1 MRKTRLAVFVSGS
14 GTNLQAIID
23 AGIPTVEI
31 ALVLSNN
38 PGAYA
43 LERAKK
49 HGIPAKAAD
58 HKNFPGREEYDEHV
72 LELLEPYGVDLIA
85 LAGFMRILTPRFVR
99 AYKNRIINIHPA
111 LLPSFPG
118 MHAAKQALDSGV
130 KFTGCT
136 VHFVDEGVDSGPI
149 ILQAVVPVRDDDNEE
164 SLLERIHKEEH
175 RIYPE
180 ALKLIASGKFKIEG
194 KRVLA
199 VS

>member
-23 AGIPTVEI
+23 AGIQSVEI
-31 ALVLSNN
+31 VLVLSNN

-49 HGIPAKAAD
+49 HGIPAEVLDNK
-58 HKNFPGREEYDEHV
+58 KYGSREEYDAEV
-72 LELLEPYGVDLIA
+72 LKLIEPYRVDLIA

-118 MHAAKQALDSGV
+118 MHAAKQALESGV

-136 VHFVDEGVDSGPI
+136 VHFVDEGVDTGPI
-149 ILQAVVPVRDDDNEE
+149 ILQAVVPVRDGDDEE
-164 SLLERIHKEEH
+164 
-175 RIYPE
+175 
-180 ALKLIASGKFKIEG
+180 
-194 KRVLA
+194 
-199 VS
+199 